1 MQDIKINITERRAQA
16 LGSPVIICGN
26 TGYTLT
32 FTFDEEWAGLEA
44 KTARLVYDYRGEVKH
59 QDIVFT
65 GDTVELPIFSNTRDV
80 RVGVYAGDLITTTP
94 ARLQLKPS
102 ILCGS
107 GVPDEPTE
115 DVYNQIMELFN
126 EKVLSGGTP
135 VDQEFDPESENPQSG
150 KAVADALNGVKV
162 DDQAVRDIV
171 QESII
176 GAEEF
181 DIEEHLSDDL
191 APSTSLFMGIVLD
204 HEERLQ
210 ELEGDYATALNLVGG
225 GQ

>member
-1 MQDIKINITERRAQA
+1 MQDIKINVTERRAQA

-44 KTARLVYDYRGEVKH
+44 KTARLVYDCHGEVKY
-59 QDIVFT
+59 QDLVFT

-150 KAVADALNGVKV
+150 KAVAGALNGVKV

-191 APSTSLFMGIVLD
+191 APSTSLFVGIVLD